1 VGVSRDITERVVA
14 ENQLRQNE
22 EALRRYAEEIAQTNQ
37 DLAEARDRALEASY
51 LKSAFLA
58 TMSHEIRTPMNAI
71 LGMGELLLD
80 TDLDHEQRDLAGI
93 IDSSARNL
101 LGILNDVLDFSKIE
115 AGKLLIQPNQFNP
128 VALIQDTIKL
138 FQPKAYEKQLTL
150 GLRVAASIPKTLVG
164 DAGRIRQVLN
174 NLVSN
179 AIKFTENGGSI
190 SILLAGTRINADKLM
205 ITFSVQDTGIGVP
218 EPARAKLFEPFMQAD
233 VSITRKHGGTGL
245 GLAISQRLVELMNGE
260 MGFESVEGIGST
272 FWFTLPL
279 EQSLSETATREPSA
293 EVEAQK
299 QKTYEDYS
307 SRKPVLIAEDNLV
320 SRDLFIMQL
329 REFGLATRFAT
340 NGEEAVELVKAEP
353 NSFSLILM
361 DLHMPKMD
369 GITATRLIRK
379 QEEGTNQRVPIIA
392 ITADALAGSQE
403 LCAEAG
409 IDDFIRKPVSLSDL
423 NKVLAKILVGASKVD

>member
-1 VGVSRDITERVVA
+1 
-14 ENQLRQNE
+14 
-22 EALRRYAEEIAQTNQ
+22 
-37 DLAEARDRALEASY
+37 
-51 LKSAFLA
+51 
-58 TMSHEIRTPMNAI
+58 
-71 LGMGELLLD
+71 
-80 TDLDHEQRDLAGI
+80 
-93 IDSSARNL
+93 
-101 LGILNDVLDFSKIE
+101 
-115 AGKLLIQPNQFNP
+115 
-128 VALIQDTIKL
+128 
-138 FQPKAYEKQLTL
+138 
-150 GLRVAASIPKTLVG
+150 
-164 DAGRIRQVLN
+164 
-174 NLVSN
+174 
-179 AIKFTENGGSI
+179 
-190 SILLAGTRINADKLM
+190 
-205 ITFSVQDTGIGVP
+205 
-218 EPARAKLFEPFMQAD
+218 
-233 VSITRKHGGTGL
+233 
-245 GLAISQRLVELMNGE
+245 LMNGE

-423 NKVLAKILVGASKVD
+423 NKMLAKILVDASKVD